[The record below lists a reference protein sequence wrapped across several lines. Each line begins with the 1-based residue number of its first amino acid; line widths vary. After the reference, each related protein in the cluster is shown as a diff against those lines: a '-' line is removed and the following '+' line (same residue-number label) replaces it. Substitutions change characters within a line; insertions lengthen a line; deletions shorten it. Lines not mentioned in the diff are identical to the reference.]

1 MIIRELA
8 LHQSAKS
15 AFPPTGHRG
24 EAVRPDKTSG
34 TGARSGSMSAFDR
47 FIHYGLLVFGS
58 VLAAVGLELFLRPNG
73 VATGGIAGAS
83 ILAAHLTEMQL
94 SLALFLF
101 NLPFLLGRTATNRRQ
116 ALRMLLPLALI
127 ALFTHYLHPV
137 PAVSDDPL
145 AAALGGG
152 AFLGIG
158 IGLILRQGGSLDEL
172 VASAPLRPAFRRFDA
187 GTAIFLANL
196 AILVLAGFVFGAS
209 QAIYSII
216 AHVLAY
222 FMLEAGYS
230 GMSPVK
236 RMRVRSAMLP
246 RLREASERDLRVR
259 WIEAGDGET
268 AILDVYRRDVK
279 PLRRLLA
286 AIDPEAEIE
295 GVRHDEARRLRPF
308 I

>member
-1 MIIRELA
+1 MIVREPVL
-8 LHQSAKS
+8 LKS
-15 AFPPTGHRG
+15 AFQPTGRG
-24 EAVRPDKTSG
+24 DAARPDEPSEAGAWSG
-34 TGARSGSMSAFDR
+34 VLSAFDR
-47 FIHYGLLVFGS
+47 FVHYGLLVVGS
-58 VLAAVGLELFLRPNG
+58 VLASVGLELFLAPNG

-94 SLALFLF
+94 SLVLFLF
-101 NLPFLLGRTATNRRQ
+101 NLPFLLSRTATNRRH
-116 ALRMLLPLALI
+116 ALRMLLPLVLI

-152 AFLGIG
+152 TFLGIG
-158 IGLILRQGGSLDEL
+158 IGLILRQGGRFGEL
-172 VASAPLRPAFRRFDA
+172 AASAPLRPVFRRFDA
-187 GTAIFLANL
+187 GAVIFLANL
-196 AILVLAGFVFGAS
+196 AILLLAGLVFGVG
-209 QAIYSII
+209 QALYSII

-236 RMRVRSAMLP
+236 RFRVRSAKLAQ
-246 RLREASERDLRVR
+246 LREASARGLGVR
-259 WIEAGDGET
+259 WIETGDGET

>member
-1 MIIRELA
+1 MNVRMLA
-8 LHQSAKS
+8 LRKS
-15 AFPPTGHRG
+15 AFPPSGRRD
-24 EAVRPDKTSG
+24 AARPDDLSK
-34 TGARSGSMSAFDR
+34 TGAWSGSLSAGDR
-47 FIHYGLLVFGS
+47 FIHFGLLVIGS
-58 VLAAVGLELFLRPNG
+58 VLTAVGLELFLLPNG

-94 SLALFLF
+94 SLVLFLF
-101 NLPFLLGRTATNRRQ
+101 NLPFLLSRTAANRRH
-116 ALRMLLPLALI
+116 ALRMLLPLVLI
-127 ALFTHYLHPV
+127 VLFTHYLHPV

-152 AFLGIG
+152 TFLGIG
-158 IGLILRQGGSLDEL
+158 IGLILRQGGSFDEL
-172 VASAPLRPAFRRFDA
+172 AASAPLRPAFRRFDT
-187 GTAIFLANL
+187 GTVIFLANL
-196 AILVLAGFVFGAS
+196 AILLLAGLVFGVS
-209 QAIYSII
+209 QAFYSII

-236 RMRVRSAMLP
+236 RYRVRSAMLA
-246 RLREASERDLRVR
+246 RLREASERGLRVR
-259 WIEAGDGET
+259 WTEAGDGET

-279 PLRRLLA
+279 PLRRLLTE
-286 AIDPEAEIE
+286 IDPKAEIE